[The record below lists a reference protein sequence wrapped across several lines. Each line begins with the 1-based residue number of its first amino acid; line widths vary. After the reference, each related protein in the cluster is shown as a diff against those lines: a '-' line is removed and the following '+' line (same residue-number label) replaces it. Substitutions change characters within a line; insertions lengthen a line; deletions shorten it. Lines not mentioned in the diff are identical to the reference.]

1 MAGDWIK
8 IEVTMPDKPEV
19 AMIAESLKIDHDSVV
34 GKLLRFW
41 IWADLQS
48 VDGDAL
54 GVTLSFLDR
63 LTNCPGFSDA
73 LVSVGWLISRNGRL
87 SVPNFDRH
95 NGQTAKSRALTKDRM
110 KRSRYGTSVTKSSPE
125 KRREEKRRIQEP
137 THTHGATVLVKL
149 KPPWDS
155 PECGCVFDRWFGYL
169 ATKGKPP
176 FDREQTMV
184 ALSQLFACQEDFAA
198 AVNLAIANSWVTVN
212 PSMVTRDRPTQQDED
227 RHAEAMAEFME
238 DDQ

>member
-1 MAGDWIK
+1 M
-8 IEVTMPDKPEV
+8 
-19 AMIAESLKIDHDSVV
+19 
-34 GKLLRFW
+34 
-41 IWADLQS
+41 
-48 VDGDAL
+48 
-54 GVTLSFLDR
+54 
-63 LTNCPGFSDA
+63 
-73 LVSVGWLISRNGRL
+73 
-87 SVPNFDRH
+87 
-95 NGQTAKSRALTKDRM
+95 
-110 KRSRYGTSVTKSSPE
+110 
-125 KRREEKRRIQEP
+125 
-137 THTHGATVLVKL
+137 
-149 KPPWDS
+149 
-155 PECGCVFDRWFGYL
+155 FDRWFGYL